1 MRIGRSIADDVAA
14 ISRIDAVPTLLQVV
28 ARTTGLRFAAIA
40 RVTESSWTAC
50 AVYDLLDFGLKPGG
64 ELDLEST
71 ICNEIRQ
78 HQKAVVCSHVKL
90 DPHFATHHTP
100 KLYGFESY
108 ISIPILRLDGSFFG
122 TLCALDPLPAKLD
135 DPNILKTLELFAQL
149 ISAQIDIEERLE
161 EKNAALLEAQENTLL
176 RERFIAV
183 LGHDLRNSLQ
193 AIGFGTELLKERL
206 ADARALKIVRS
217 IELSS
222 GRMIELIQ
230 NILDFARGRLGGGVP
245 ITLENDQRLAD
256 ELRHVISEVQ
266 AAHVKRVIDVKMNI
280 QFPMICDR
288 HRIAQLLG
296 NLLSNAMTHGAIDQP
311 VSVIAR
317 GDAENFELSVTNI
330 GVAIAVEKMARLFQ
344 PFSRS
349 NNQTHRP
356 GLGLG
361 LYIAAEIAKAH
372 GGTLGLSSSS
382 ESGTC
387 FTFRMPSNRAAPALV
402 AEPLQELPLRSR

>member
-1 MRIGRSIADDVAA
+1 MRIARSIADDVAA
-14 ISRIDAVPTLLQVV
+14 ISRIDAVRTILQVV
-28 ARTTGLRFAAIA
+28 ARTTGLRFVAIA
-40 RVTESSWTAC
+40 RVTDSRWTAC
-50 AVYDLLDFGLKPGG
+50 AVYDLIDFGLKPGG
-64 ELDLEST
+64 ELAIEST
-71 ICNEIRQ
+71 ICDEIRQ
-78 HQKAVVCSHVKL
+78 HHKAVVCSHVKL
-90 DPHFATHHTP
+90 DPYLATHHTP

-161 EKNAALLEAQENTLL
+161 EKNVALLEAQETTLL

-193 AIGFGTELLKERL
+193 AIGFGAELLKERL

-222 GRMIELIQ
+222 GRMTELIQ
-230 NILDFARGRLGGGVP
+230 NVLDFARGRLGGGVP
-245 ITLENDQRLAD
+245 ITLENDKRLAD
-256 ELRHVISEVQ
+256 ELRHVVSEVQ
-266 AAHVKRVIDVKMNI
+266 ATHVNRVIEVDMNI
-280 QFPMICDR
+280 QFPVVCDR

-296 NLLSNAMTHGAIDQP
+296 NLLSNAVTHGAIDQP
-311 VSVIAR
+311 VGVIAR
-317 GDAENFELSVTNI
+317 GDTENFELSVTNI
-330 GVAIAVEKMARLFQ
+330 GAIIAAEKVARLFQ

-349 NNQTHRP
+349 KSDTHQS

-372 GGTLGLSSSS
+372 GGTLELSSSN
-382 ESGTC
+382 ESGTR
-387 FTFRMPSNRAAPALV
+387 FTFRMPTNSAAPAV
-402 AEPLQELPLRSR
+402 VIEPAEEMPLRSR